1 MLEKGGRV
9 LVLGGQPEAS
19 RLVSL
24 GRNLKMLWAGRQGAW
39 VQVCS
44 SGREGY
50 VGLSE
55 GGEAMFVQSRGYWLY
70 PQSSLSPTH

>member
-1 MLEKGGRV
+1 MGVTMLEKEGRV
-9 LVLGGQPEAS
+9 LVWGGQPEAG
-19 RLVSL
+19 RPMSL

-55 GGEAMFVQSRGYWLY
+55 GGKVMFVQS
-70 PQSSLSPTH
+70 